1 MQATCL
7 HILSLF
13 VHVQQV
19 SVLFCGQSL
28 GQFSPRRL
36 ASHFLHR
43 TRDFVSCTETECM
56 QNGILTW
63 CALTRYKKRKQIKQ
77 AASVEIL
84 MTTLRLVW
92 LAEMFSLTGIL
103 TSVCLPANSELGKN
117 IEGKG
122 DKIRQYSMIAML
134 RVCRAGLS
142 ACYS

>member
-1 MQATCL
+1 MA
-7 HILSLF
+7 
-13 VHVQQV
+13 
-19 SVLFCGQSL
+19 
-28 GQFSPRRL
+28 
-36 ASHFLHR
+36 
-43 TRDFVSCTETECM
+43 
-56 QNGILTW
+56 
-63 CALTRYKKRKQIKQ
+63 RYKKRKQIKQ

-142 ACYS
+142 ACYSWVSPWVALSHVCHLQVTHSDLAALQKEFELQEYREPPRGARASAPNAAASEIR